1 MMHAYNK
8 LFKPFFRNLAET
20 CRKKLKFTQDRM
32 AEVLYI
38 SPRSYRDFKAGKYSL
53 SASTLL
59 MLLLLLSDEEVLQ
72 FLHQMRQLVE
82 QTDPDEST
90 GRCVE
95 QQ

>member
-8 LFKPFFRNLAET
+8 LFKPMFQQLAET
-20 CRKKLKFTQDRM
+20 CQKKLKFTQEHM
-32 AEVLYI
+32 AEALYI

-72 FLHQMRQLVE
+72 FFHQMRQLVE